1 MKNRYLQLKFSA
13 KQDQKKLS
21 GQIINMAPT
30 FLTRFDDNV
39 SLKLHYPEPED
50 KNDEE
55 DKFITVE
62 LRCKAGT
69 TSTSAPSYKK
79 KIKIFE
85 NGTPREYVEVRE
97 SMEEVWRQ
105 NGVTRAADQVN
116 TVRMLIRGDSFTL
129 FESHITEATA
139 PSEDNPEGLDLT
151 IEMVKKGLEAV
162 ATDIFP
168 HRALFFQKRW
178 MEREMKKP
186 RALTTRQTFAALIKI
201 NNALPLFP
209 GATETDKYSDAELL
223 KIMEFM
229 LPKEFIAKFDEK
241 GFIPA
246 DYDKNRLIKEA
257 EIVERHQQAQP
268 PKDAKKNKGK
278 DTKKSHN
285 KRGYESRKN
294 GNKKYCSHHGANKGH
309 NSDECWALHPELKP
323 AKKPRLSNNSLK
335 KEINILAR
343 QEKKSPLEIVNL
355 KLEQLKRAKEAY
367 TKRAKAKKE
376 QHSIE
381 PKGDDSAD
389 SKSDGEKSSDSDSE
403 SERSCNKIDE
413 FQDSWD
419 QWKKKKRVPIDFL
432 NERNQKA
439 LLELKNKKLRR
450 PFPKNLKKRQWKRNV
465 SVASLLTTKSPL
477 PSSLTMIRKRKN
489 FG

>member
-1 MKNRYLQLKFSA
+1 
-13 KQDQKKLS
+13 
-21 GQIINMAPT
+21 
-30 FLTRFDDNV
+30 
-39 SLKLHYPEPED
+39 
-50 KNDEE
+50 
-55 DKFITVE
+55 
-62 LRCKAGT
+62 
-69 TSTSAPSYKK
+69 
-79 KIKIFE
+79 
-85 NGTPREYVEVRE
+85 
-97 SMEEVWRQ
+97 
-105 NGVTRAADQVN
+105 
-116 TVRMLIRGDSFTL
+116 
-129 FESHITEATA
+129 
-139 PSEDNPEGLDLT
+139 
-151 IEMVKKGLEAV
+151 
-162 ATDIFP
+162 
-168 HRALFFQKRW
+168 
-178 MEREMKKP
+178 
-186 RALTTRQTFAALIKI
+186 
-201 NNALPLFP
+201 
-209 GATETDKYSDAELL
+209 
-223 KIMEFM
+223 MEFM

-257 EIVERHQQAQP
+257 KIVERHQEAQP
-268 PKDAKKNKGK
+268 YKETKKSKGK
-278 DTKKSHN
+278 KSKKSHN
-285 KRGYESRKN
+285 KRGYEGRKN

-381 PKGDDSAD
+381 PKGHDSAD

-432 NERNQKA
+432 NERNQKV
-439 LLELKNKKLRR
+439 LLELKNKKTQDAISKK
-450 PFPKNLKKRQWKRNV
+450 PKEETMEKKRKRRIIADDEEPITIIIDDDKKKKKLRMRT
-465 SVASLLTTKSPL
+465 S
-477 PSSLTMIRKRKN
+477 RRKN
-489 FG
+489 EPTAS